1 MNRTRIQELEPLRN
15 QLKQQVEEFLSKGG
29 KIQKM
34 DYAASA
40 TDKPAYGRTKEL
52 K

>member
-1 MNRTRIQELEPLRN
+1 MNRILIQNLEPMRN

-29 KIQKM
+29 KIQKL
-34 DYAASA
+34 DHAATA
-40 TDKPAYGRTKEL
+40 TNRPAYGRTKEL